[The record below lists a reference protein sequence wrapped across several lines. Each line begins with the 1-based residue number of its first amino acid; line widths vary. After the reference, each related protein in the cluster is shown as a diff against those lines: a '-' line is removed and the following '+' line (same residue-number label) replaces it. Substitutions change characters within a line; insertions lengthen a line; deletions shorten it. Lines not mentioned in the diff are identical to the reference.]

1 MKVIAQGYPA
11 YAYTGGVPYDPAR
24 PAVLLLHG
32 AAMDHSAWQW
42 QSRYLAHHG
51 YSVLAPDLP
60 AHGRSPG
67 SVRTSVESLAGWA
80 EDLLAALGRERAFVA
95 GHSLGSLVA
104 LELAMRR
111 PDLVAAL
118 VLAGTSVPMP
128 VGEAFLA
135 AAKDDSPAAHAMQSV
150 WGHARLSPLATSP
163 VPGTCLLA
171 AGRRLVERAPPG
183 VQHAGL
189 AACHAYAPDPA
200 RLGAIAMPVT
210 VIAGRF
216 DQMTPPRAGEAVARA
231 IPGAR
236 RVTVNAGHSMLSEAP
251 REVLGIL
258 VEAFRSPG

>member
-11 YAYTGGVPYDPAR
+11 YAYTGGVPYDPAI

-51 YSVLAPDLP
+51 YAVLAPDLP

-67 SVRTSVESLAGWA
+67 PARTSVESLAGWA
-80 EDLLAALGRERAFVA
+80 EDFLVALGRDRAFVA

-118 VLAGTSVPMP
+118 VLAGTSVPMT

-150 WGHARLSPLATSP
+150 WGHARLSPLATSA
-163 VPGTCLLA
+163 VPGASLLA
-171 AGRRLVERAPPG
+171 AGRRLVERAGPG

-200 RLGAIAMPVT
+200 RLAALAMPVT

-216 DQMTPPRAGEAVARA
+216 DQMTPARAGEAVARS

-236 RVTVNAGHSMLSEAP
+236 FVPVNAGHSMLAEAP
-251 REVLGIL
+251 REVLAAMRA
-258 VEAFRSPG
+258 AFA